1 MLAKLLSAAVAMS
14 VPALEAD
21 AQGARYESPEPNVHQ
36 AERYRVNS
44 TYLGDKKD
52 NQFWVCTARY
62 DYLSGER
69 NQGECVR
76 LPDEVGRPSLTENYT
91 AKAVV
96 GSTPYGAFLPV
107 LWFIDPTSGDIQ
119 VLRAET
125 CGSLPAHEPEVESK
139 ILLS

>member
-1 MLAKLLSAAVAMS
+1 MLAKLLCAAIAMS
-14 VPALEAD
+14 VPAREAV
-21 AQGARYESPEPNVHQ
+21 AQGARYEIFPEPNVHQ

-44 TYLGDKKD
+44 AYLVDKKD

-76 LPDEVGRPSLTENYT
+76 LPAEVGRPSLTENYT

-119 VLRAET
+119 FCALRHAGL
-125 CGSLPAHEPEVESK
+125 CLHMSPK
-139 ILLS
+139 